1 MRFLSANATAA
12 SNSSIFCVT
21 CTINTPLRIKS
32 ASVCHFLLLDECEPN
47 MQLQRWPVLG
57 KPQLNCRLHK
67 KVGRKNQ
74 NQSGLVFI
82 REQIFIGWGCKI
94 PVKHLSLRLVVSLK
108 LMFPNWD
115 VDQVNV
121 WCDYSVWLCFIGE
134 DLGRESRPSRG
145 IMVLHLS
152 RIICFKLLKGMVCPA
167 ALTRTFLKINPR
179 VNSKRRIWAF

>member
-82 REQIFIGWGCKI
+82 REEIFIGWGCKI

-167 ALTRTFLKINPR
+167 ALTRKFLKINPR
-179 VNSKRRIWAF
+179 DSRNSRI